1 MRAIK
6 IFDTVWN
13 SAGIGNAKCQT
24 IGKFKKKKKKKN
36 PARTIPVLLR
46 INASIFTDLNYN
58 AIDIS
63 QFFKG
68 PMLNI

>member
-24 IGKFKKKKKKKN
+24 IGKFEKNKKKN

-63 QFFKG
+63 LFFKG